1 MGFNLSEFIRL
12 EMTKKNIKAVDLAD
26 ALNKSP
32 SYISKML
39 KNNIIPDYEDLK
51 IIAKTLDIN
60 YPFLL
65 FQIGIL
71 DEADLKHIIA
81 CNTLKEYLGEL
92 LKVNDMEEEKVN
104 AKEIKNL
111 IS

>member
-1 MGFNLSEFIRL
+1 MCWVLNNPVIN
-12 EMTKKNIKAVDLAD
+12 TNIKVQY
-26 ALNKSP
+26 LNQ
-32 SYISKML
+32 
-39 KNNIIPDYEDLK
+39 LK
-51 IIAKTLDIN
+51 ILEYATVNGSLRQKKLIAD
-60 YPFLL
+60 FEA
-65 FQIGIL
+65 FWGSGIL

-92 LKVNDMEEEKVN
+92 LKVNDIEEEKVN